1 MINYRTQSRFREINR
16 FSITGRNVSY
26 FVLEVD
32 MADRREYMKEYN
44 KQYSINNKEKLIK
57 YKNEWYLK
65 NKEKTSEQKKIY
77 YRNHKKRMIE
87 YHKEYCK
94 NNSEKMKKYHREYM
108 KKYRDNY
115 KEKLNKKRNEWIKK
129 KNKINLKFNLNNRI
143 SSAVRHSLKGNKNG
157 RSWEKL
163 VGYTLKDLIK
173 RLKKTM
179 PRGYTWQDYL
189 EGRLHIDHKIPISA
203 HNYTKS
209 EHTDFK
215 RCWALSNLRLLSVR
229 ENLIKNSKL
238 SKPFQPALQI

>member
-1 MINYRTQSRFREINR
+1 M
-16 FSITGRNVSY
+16 
-26 FVLEVD
+26 L
-32 MADRREYMKEYN
+32 DRKLYMKEYQ
-44 KQYSINNKEKLIK
+44 KNNKEKIK
-57 YKNEWYLK
+57 EYKNKWYLENRERTLK
-65 NKEKTSEQKKIY
+65 QKEIY
-77 YRNHKKRMIE
+77 YKNNKKEMIE
-87 YHKEYCK
+87 YHRKYCK
-94 NNSEKMKKYHREYM
+94 SNSEKLKEYQRKYM
-108 KKYRDNY
+108 KEYRNIY
-115 KEKLNKKRNEWIKK
+115 KEKLNNERNKWVKK

>member
-1 MINYRTQSRFREINR
+1 M
-16 FSITGRNVSY
+16 
-26 FVLEVD
+26 L
-32 MADRREYMKEYN
+32 DRKLYMKEYQ
-44 KQYSINNKEKLIK
+44 KNNKEKIK
-57 YKNEWYLK
+57 ECKNKWYLENRERTLKQKEIYYKN
-65 NKEKTSEQKKIY
+65 NKKE
-77 YRNHKKRMIE
+77 MIE
-87 YHKEYCK
+87 YHRKYCK
-94 NNSEKMKKYHREYM
+94 SNSEKLKEYQRKYM
-108 KKYRDNY
+108 KEYRNIY
-115 KEKLNKKRNEWIKK
+115 KEKLNNERNKWVKK